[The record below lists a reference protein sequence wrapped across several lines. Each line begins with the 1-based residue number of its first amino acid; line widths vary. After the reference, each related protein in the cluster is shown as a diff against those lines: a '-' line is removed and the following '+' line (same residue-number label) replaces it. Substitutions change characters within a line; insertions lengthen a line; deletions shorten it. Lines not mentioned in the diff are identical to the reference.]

1 MARKRKPAEEKL
13 ELLKQICTY
22 IIWFQ
27 ESPSFNGGL
36 GSTSNIVCFDYGVD
50 QVTVNMNSLS
60 SLEKAVR
67 KFHEWERLESNG

>member
-22 IIWFQ
+22 TIWFQ
-27 ESPSFNGGL
+27 DSPSFTGGL
-36 GSTSNIVCFDYGVD
+36 GPTSNIVCFDYGED
-50 QVTVNMNSLS
+50 QVVINMNSLS